1 MRNLILSPIT
11 AITVGLVIASATC
24 AEAGDP
30 AQGEH
35 AFAKC
40 APCHAKDKTNGAGPG
55 LLGVIGREAG
65 SMSGYRYSKA
75 MKTSRI
81 VWDERSLDAFIT
93 APQKAVPGTT
103 MPFAG
108 IPREQERNDLIAY
121 LETLK

>member
-1 MRNLILSPIT
+1 MRSLILSRIT
-11 AITVGLVIASATC
+11 AISVGLVIASATC
-24 AEAGDP
+24 AEAGDA

-65 SMSGYRYSKA
+65 SLSGYRYSKA
-75 MKTSRI
+75 MKNSHI
-81 VWDERSLDAFIT
+81 VWDEKSLDAFIT